1 MGQHVWLMNPSSTRQ
16 KVAVGIISGIG
27 GQDKFHCNIIP
38 DNWFKI
44 GVGEILVPEVPLM
57 WENASV
63 EQTKVGDV
71 RGSNAL
77 WDHKHLK
84 VATP

>member
-1 MGQHVWLMNPSSTRQ
+1 MNPRSTRQ
-16 KVAVGIISGIG
+16 KFVVGVISGIG
-27 GQDKFHCNIIP
+27 RQDNFHCNIIR

-44 GVGEILVPEVPLM
+44 DVGEILAPEVPLM